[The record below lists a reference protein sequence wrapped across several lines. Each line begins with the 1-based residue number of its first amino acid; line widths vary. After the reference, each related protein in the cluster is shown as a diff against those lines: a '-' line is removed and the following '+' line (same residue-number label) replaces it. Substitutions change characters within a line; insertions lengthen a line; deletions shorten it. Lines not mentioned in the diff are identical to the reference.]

1 LTNQIKKIIL
11 SEKTISISSRSY
23 ATVNVVKTSLSKNQ
37 DLLFKLKCQQKDSSV
52 YAHIVDHTLSAVQV
66 QNDTNMPLIILRKTH
81 LSHVIEY
88 EADECY
94 LVNLKDAELAA
105 SIKVN

>member
-1 LTNQIKKIIL
+1 LTNQVKKTIL
-11 SEKTISISSRSY
+11 SEKTISISLRSY

-37 DLLFKLKCQQKDSSV
+37 DLLFKLKCQQEDSSI
-52 YAHIVDHTLSAVQV
+52 YAHIVDHTLSAIQV
-66 QNDTNMPLIILRKTH
+66 QNDTDMPLVILKKTC

-94 LVNLKDAELAA
+94 LADLKDVELAA
-105 SIKVN
+105 SIKFD

>member
-1 LTNQIKKIIL
+1 LANQVKKTIL

-37 DLLFKLKCQQKDSSV
+37 DLLFKLKCQQGDSSV
-52 YAHIVDHTLSAVQV
+52 YAHIVDHTLLAVQV
-66 QNDTNMPLIILRKTH
+66 QNDTDMPLIILRKTC

-88 EADECY
+88 EADGCY
-94 LVNLKDAELAA
+94 LAN
-105 SIKVN
+105 